1 MTKSTNIRKCNMRI
15 KKPAQHLPSHTAPG
29 GARQASPS
37 TFISGESRIPDAGSS
52 PSGFLGFP
60 GAAAGAENQATYMV
74 LAQALGAQSNSH
86 EGAGL
91 LAVPHSGNP
100 EVVLERMAN
109 LSNTDIEVAK
119 EFVGD
124 NHSFANDSFEGAV
137 NNLLDGS
144 FNAEVEGVTVPAVKA
159 LAASLAK
166 GPKSMVVKGN
176 LNGVAFLADL

>member
-1 MTKSTNIRKCNMRI
+1 
-15 KKPAQHLPSHTAPG
+15 
-29 GARQASPS
+29 
-37 TFISGESRIPDAGSS
+37 
-52 PSGFLGFP
+52 
-60 GAAAGAENQATYMV
+60 MV